1 MLKFYITHDKHITQ
15 IVTSGETYMKIV
27 ICDDSIE
34 DLLKIEKILLKYKKF
49 YPNIDFEVEKFSNAS
64 QLYNNIQKN
73 ELADIYILDIIMSGK
88 DGIDIGQQIRKSS
101 ADNIIIYTTCSGD
114 YALEAYD
121 LHAVRYILKP
131 VNENRIFE
139 ALDYALSYKNAGKE
153 ASFLIK
159 TREGLVQI
167 PYSQIEYIEN
177 SSRTLEAHL
186 TNSKIIKSIF
196 IRKSF
201 EEEISE
207 LIEDPMFIQV
217 HKSLIINLK
226 YIRKLA
232 KNNVIMESGKNIPV
246 SQKRAAVVKKE
257 YLSFFSDYY

>member
-1 MLKFYITHDKHITQ
+1 MLKFYMADSKHVTQ
-15 IVTSGETYMKIV
+15 TVTSGETYMKIV

-34 DLLKIEKILLKYKKF
+34 DLLKIEKILLKYKKL

-73 ELADIYILDIIMSGK
+73 ELADIYILDIIMAGK
-88 DGIDIGQQIRKSS
+88 DGIDIGHQIRKNST
-101 ADNIIIYTTCSGD
+101 DNIIIYTTCSSD
-114 YALEAYD
+114 FALEAYD

-139 ALDYALSYKNAGKE
+139 ALNYALSYKNAGKE

-159 TREGLVQI
+159 TKDGLVPV

-186 TNSKIIKSIF
+186 TNGKIIKSIF

-207 LIEDPMFIQV
+207 LIQEQQFTQV
-217 HKSLIINLK
+217 HKSFLINLK
-226 YIRKLA
+226 YIRKLS

-246 SQKRAAVVKKE
+246 SQKRATVVKKE
-257 YLSFFSDYY
+257 YLSFFSGYY